1 MKLQDDSLDDSIL
14 KVGDHAP
21 DFLLKTESEKDWRM
35 SGQFGNVTALLF
47 YPKNETLVCT
57 RQMCSV
63 RDNWTDYLETKANI
77 VAVSPGTTEEHKK
90 FSQRHRLPL
99 SILADAD
106 REITKIYCQHWL
118 LPIQFVRGVI
128 VIDAHG
134 IVRYRQIM
142 MRAFRPTDKSVIS
155 SIRAARTEFIYE
167 HLDHILNESR
177 EKNKHFM

>member
-1 MKLQDDSLDDSIL
+1 MKLQDDSIDDLNL
-14 KVGDHAP
+14 KIGDKAP
-21 DFLLKTESEKDWRM
+21 DFVIKTETEKDWRM

-63 RDNWTDYLETKANI
+63 RENWTDYLETKANI
-77 VAVSPGTTEEHKK
+77 VAVSPGTTEEHKF

-106 REITKIYCQHWL
+106 RNITKIYCRHWL
-118 LPIQFVRGVI
+118 LPVQLVRGVV

-134 IVRYRQIM
+134 IIRYRQIM
-142 MRAFRPTDKSVIS
+142 PRAFRPTDKSVIS
-155 SIRAARTEFIYE
+155 AIRAARTDFIYE
-167 HLDHILNESR
+167 HFEHILSESR
-177 EKNKHFM
+177 EKNKHFL

>member
-1 MKLQDDSLDDSIL
+1 MRLPDELIENEFL
-14 KVGDHAP
+14 KVGDQAP
-21 DFLLKTESEKDWRM
+21 DFHLKTESEKGWRL

-63 RDNWTDYLETKANI
+63 RENWTDYLETKANI

-99 SILADAD
+99 SILADTD
-106 REITKIYCQHWL
+106 RKITKIYCQHWL
-118 LPIQFVRGVI
+118 LPIQFVRGVV
-128 VIDAHG
+128 VIDARG
-134 IVRYRQIM
+134 IVRYRQII

-155 SIRAARTEFIYE
+155 SIREARTEFVYE
-167 HLDHILNESR
+167 HLNHILKESR
-177 EKNKHFM
+177 ERNKHFL